1 MNRSSTIRRLFGA
14 TGILAC
20 FLTAVPGIVAGVPA
34 AAPDSAFG
42 EFAKLGPDV
51 EVPLPPGWMLL
62 SDSTGFPAQMIYQN
76 DSAEILFFRSRISGK
91 DMITNESELRTSVDL
106 VVDEVIYSL
115 PEGQLLT
122 TTGFYD
128 GFRTGFTLEFLSI
141 DSITGISLEHSLRG
155 IIYRHSEDYQT
166 LFTVWG
172 KSARSGYADVKG
184 AITIVQ
190 DGFAFRG
197 EFENEVF
204 EPTPM
209 SYWPLVLVVMAII
222 GVLLLRPPWRRAK
235 TGPEAVDAVSK
246 F

>member
-1 MNRSSTIRRLFGA
+1 MNRSSTLRRIIGTA
-14 TGILAC
+14 GILAC
-20 FLTAVPGIVAGVPA
+20 FQTAVPIVVAGSQA
-34 AAPDSAFG
+34 DTSAG
-42 EFAKLGPDV
+42 EFARLGPDA

-62 SDSTGFPAQMIYQN
+62 SDSTGFPAQMVYQN

-128 GFRTGFTLEFLSI
+128 GFRTGFTLEFLSV
-141 DSITGISLEHSLRG
+141 DSISGIPLEHSLRG
-155 IIYRHSEDYQT
+155 IIYRHADDYQT

-172 KSARSGYADVKG
+172 KAARSGYADVKT
-184 AITIVQ
+184 AITTVQ
-190 DGFAFRG
+190 EGFAYRG
-197 EFENEVF
+197 DFEDEVF

-222 GVLLLRPPWRRAK
+222 GVMLLRPPWRRAK
-235 TGPEAVDAVSK
+235 NNPETVHTFSES
-246 F
+246 